1 MARDLYIDGRIL
13 VSGAK
18 GHLNLGNPISLTQS
32 IQNIIIPNVPV
43 LAALPY
49 TFQNG
54 LTAVGS
60 GPTVVSLGGTLL
72 NNTQILGSPSV
83 ELEFSVDTIVNFA
96 VDYTIDSN
104 NANITTS
111 DALSIT
117 NNAFSNGCNLRTLIQ
132 SQLALDTYLGG
143 TSNTSID
150 GSKYVIENSTG
161 TSLYLASGFYN
172 YIEDCVPKSVMEQSI
187 RDTSLSITGY
197 SSVTTDGE
205 VTLERF
211 RDDSVNA
218 ISTKINLEGSVVIE
232 AVNQTTTEFNR
243 IITSTTTGVV
253 IEGEDVVT
261 GTYGYE
267 LPNTTPNNGDIM
279 IADGAGKLLYEP
291 NEIHIAAFNK
301 ISGVVGQLALFPV
314 PFILNHVCT
323 RIAFVAEAATNAGNI
338 SIDVVDVQSANN
350 VLESAVIPISN
361 AVSHWSGSVNL
372 TGLVTTDIPRQL
384 GIIIT
389 ANTQGAPGDA
399 SLYLTMTFVRQV
411 V

>member
-72 NNTQILGSPSV
+72 NNTTIDGV
-83 ELEFSVDTIVNFA
+83 GFEFQVNADTISNNSI
-96 VDYTIDSN
+96 DYQIDSIN
-104 NANITTS
+104 YS
-111 DALSIT
+111 
-117 NNAFSNGCNLRTLIQ
+117 LRTSSDLFIENNVFDTGCGLKMKIE
-132 SQLALDTYLGG
+132 SQLALGTYLGG
-143 TSNTSID
+143 TTGTSID
-150 GSKYVIENSTG
+150 GSKYVIEG
-161 TSLYLASGFYN
+161 TSGGNLYLASGFYN

-279 IADGAGKLLYEP
+279 IADGAGKLSYEP